1 MILIGGQAIMRR
13 LIFLY
18 IVYLLFNLEISHMP
32 LSHKEAVITTK
43 VLSEALPY
51 LQKFSGKTI
60 VVKYGGNAMT
70 DDTLKNS
77 FARDMVMLKL
87 IGINPIVVHGGGPQ
101 IGEVLEKLNIKSEFI
116 NGMRVTTTETMDVVE
131 MVLGGLVNKDIVN
144 LINQNGGKAIGLT
157 GKDGQLLHAKKLKVT
172 KKTPDMQQP
181 EIIDIGHV
189 GEVTR
194 VNTQVLD
201 MLSQSDFIP
210 VIAPIGV
217 DADGTSYNIN
227 ADLVAGKVAEV
238 LRAEKL
244 ILLTNISGLQDKSGE
259 VLTGLST
266 QQVDDLIEDGTIYG
280 GMLPKIQ
287 CALDAVHAGVT
298 SAHIID
304 GRVPNSTLLELFTD
318 EGVGT
323 LITNRKA

>member
-1 MILIGGQAIMRR
+1 
-13 LIFLY
+13 
-18 IVYLLFNLEISHMP
+18 MP
-32 LSHKEAVITTK
+32 LTRKEAVITTK

-60 VVKYGGNAMT
+60 VIKYGGNAMT
-70 DDTLKNS
+70 DETLKNS

-101 IGEVLEKLNIKSEFI
+101 IGEVLAKLNIKSEFVD
-116 NGMRVTTTETMDVVE
+116 GMRVTTSETMDVVE

-157 GKDGQLLHAKKLKVT
+157 GKDGQLLHAKKLQVT
-172 KKTPDMQQP
+172 KQSPDMQQP

-217 DADGTSYNIN
+217 DADGASYNIN

-244 ILLTNISGLQDKSGE
+244 ILLTNISGLQDKNGE
-259 VLTGLST
+259 VLTGLTT
-266 QQVDDLIEDGTIYG
+266 QEVDELIADGTIYG

-304 GRVPNSTLLELFTD
+304 GRVPNATLLELFTD

>member
-1 MILIGGQAIMRR
+1 
-13 LIFLY
+13 
-18 IVYLLFNLEISHMP
+18 MP
-32 LSHKEAVITTK
+32 LSHQEAVITTK

-101 IGEVLEKLNIKSEFI
+101 IGEVLEKLNIKSEFV

-157 GKDGQLLHAKKLKVT
+157 GKDGQLLQAKKLTVT
-172 KKTPDMQQP
+172 KKSPDMQQP

-201 MLSQSDFIP
+201 MLSHSDFIP

-217 DADGTSYNIN
+217 DAEGTSYNIN

-266 QQVDDLIEDGTIYG
+266 QEVDDLIEDGTIYG

>member
-1 MILIGGQAIMRR
+1 MRR